1 MKRFIAFLLVV
12 SSLLLVS
19 CNGGEPTENG
29 FIDPD
34 TGIEYV
40 DVTPM
45 GLYPVDPG
53 EEFITVSV
61 DGEETVYHE
70 VWFEEPSRFLCY
82 EVEGYYFL
90 MRASDVKEPD
100 LREFNPIAAS
110 IYSKNNTVK
119 FDNLFADPEY
129 LPEENRDEVTYGE
142 TALVK
147 QIQDAIMDGESVE
160 VNIKAEDIGTH
171 FYLHML
177 SADYPG
183 LYYIISFFS
192 YNGRYFLR
200 DDAMN
205 KTVYCPRDV
214 IIRMV
219 GEE

>member
-70 VWFEEPSRFLCY
+70 VWFENPSRFLCY

-129 LPEENRDEVTYGE
+129 LPEENRDEETYGE

>member
-70 VWFEEPSRFLCY
+70 VWFEDPSRFLCY

-100 LREFNPIAAS
+100 LREFDPIAAS

-129 LPEENRDEVTYGE
+129 LPEENRDEETYGE

-183 LYYIISFFS
+183 LYYIVSFFS

>member
-129 LPEENRDEVTYGE
+129 LPEENRDEETYGE

-183 LYYIISFFS
+183 LYYIVSFFS

>member
-70 VWFEEPSRFLCY
+70 VWFEDPSRFLCY

-129 LPEENRDEVTYGE
+129 LPEENRDEETYGE

>member
-129 LPEENRDEVTYGE
+129 LPEENRDEETYGE

-147 QIQDAIMDGESVE
+147 QIQDAIMDGESVK

-214 IIRMV
+214 VIRMV

>member
-70 VWFEEPSRFLCY
+70 VWFENPSRFLCY

-129 LPEENRDEVTYGE
+129 LPEENRDEETYGE

-214 IIRMV
+214 VIRMV

>member
-1 MKRFIAFLLVV
+1 MKRFIAFLLVL
-12 SSLLLVS
+12 SSLLIVA
-19 CNGGEPTENG
+19 CEGGEPTANG
-29 FIDPD
+29 FINPE

-40 DVTPM
+40 EVTPM
-45 GLYPVDPG
+45 GLYPVDPS
-53 EEFITVSV
+53 EEFITVSA
-61 DGEETVYHE
+61 DNGKTVYYE

-82 EVEGYYFL
+82 EIEGYYFL
-90 MRASDVKEPD
+90 MRASNVKEPN

-129 LPEENRDEVTYGE
+129 LPEENQNEQTVGE

-147 QIQDAIMDGESVE
+147 QIQDAIMDGEAVE
-160 VNIKAEDIGTH
+160 LNINDTDIGTH

-183 LYYIISFFS
+183 LYYIISFFG

-200 DDAMN
+200 DDAMG

-214 IIRMV
+214 AIRMV
-219 GEE
+219 GED

>member
-70 VWFEEPSRFLCY
+70 VWFEDPSRFLCY

-129 LPEENRDEVTYGE
+129 LPEENRDEETYGE

-183 LYYIISFFS
+183 LYYIVSFFS

-214 IIRMV
+214 VIRMV

>member
-129 LPEENRDEVTYGE
+129 LPEENRDEETYGE

>member
-129 LPEENRDEVTYGE
+129 LPEENRDEETYGE

-160 VNIKAEDIGTH
+160 VNIKAEDVGTH

-183 LYYIISFFS
+183 LYYIVSFFS

>member
-1 MKRFIAFLLVV
+1 MKRFIAFLLII
-12 SSLLLVS
+12 SSLLLVA
-19 CNGGEPTENG
+19 CGGGEPTENG
-29 FIDPD
+29 FIDPE

-45 GLYPVDPG
+45 GLYPVDPS
-53 EEFITVSV
+53 EEFISV
-61 DGEETVYHE
+61 TIEGQETVYYE
-70 VWFEEPSRFLCY
+70 VWFEDPSRFLCY
-82 EVEGYYFL
+82 EIEGYYFL

-100 LREFNPIAAS
+100 LKDFNPIAAS

-129 LPEENRDEVTYGE
+129 LPEENRDEETTGE

-147 QIQDAIMDGESVE
+147 QIEDAITNGEAVDL
-160 VNIKAEDIGTH
+160 NISDTDIGTH

-183 LYYIISFFS
+183 LYYIISFFG

-200 DDAMN
+200 DDAAG

-214 IIRMV
+214 VVRMV
-219 GEE
+219 GEV